1 MINYTSEW
9 SLCFLSCLW
18 FIAER
23 LENRTVGHF
32 EEQIVN
38 KHISTSPEKKQH
50 HSKNIINWHHFVS
63 SWQSTS
69 SFPILFSSVSL
80 VCKTTQALTGCW
92 FISKPSSASSWLFFF
107 LGSLPRASAS
117 SRVVVSGRPRVS
129 GNINVS
135 TPMMKAKIP
144 TMSYSGVT
152 MHNEKMC

>member
-1 MINYTSEW
+1 MIFVLSELFVIHRRTLREQNRW
-9 SLCFLSCLW
+9 SLW
-18 FIAER
+18 
-23 LENRTVGHF
+23 RTKRQQTHF
-32 EEQIVN
+32 N
-38 KHISTSPEKKQH
+38 KSWKKH
-50 HSKNIINWHHFVS
+50 HSKNMINWHRFVS

-129 GNINVS
+129 GNISVS

-144 TMSYSGVT
+144 TMSYSGVK
-152 MHNEKMC
+152 MHDEKVC